1 MMPTD
6 FKRIALNRVF
16 DTALNALECGCT
28 EEELEQEISEA
39 FHRDHENREKD
50 ALNTALESQQAGRD
64 KA

>member
-1 MMPTD
+1 MPTD

-16 DTALNALECGCT
+16 DAALNALECGCT

-50 ALNTALESQQAGRD
+50 FL
-64 KA
+64 K